1 MRSILLSCLSI
12 YVLGLKRF
20 ALLLVEFCSTNPMH
34 CVLPGAQEH
43 LHQLLARHPEQRK
56 SEAGRELTFDPGNG
70 SARCTG
76 AVTGQ
81 QTPLRELD
89 CGFPYLW
96 LPV

>member
-12 YVLGLKRF
+12 YVPGLKRF
-20 ALLLVEFCSTNPMH
+20 ALLLVDFNPVH
-34 CVLPGAQEH
+34 CVLDGAQEH

-56 SEAGRELTFDPGNG
+56 SEAGRELIFDPGNG
-70 SARCTG
+70 GARCTG

-81 QTPLRELD
+81 QTPLRKLD
-89 CGFPYLW
+89 CGFPHLW